1 MNIQI
6 FARNKCFDSKKA
18 QRWFKERGIKFQLI
32 DLDQKGLSKG
42 EMDSVLRAVGGIE
55 NLIDYN
61 SKDKDALL
69 LKYLG
74 SEAAKLEKLLDNPKL
89 IKSPIVRNGKQATIG
104 YCPEVWD
111 KWE

>member
-104 YCPEVWD
+104 YCSEVWD